1 MGKPSRFSPTIKI
14 NFFRDTCTPMF
25 ITTLF
30 TIAQTR
36 KQPTCPST
44 DEWIKKTWC
53 IHMMEYYSDIKWN
66 EFESVLVRWVK
77 LEPVIQRE
85 ISQKGKNKF
94 VY

>member
-1 MGKPSRFSPTIKI
+1 
-14 NFFRDTCTPMF
+14 MF

-44 DEWIKKTWC
+44 DAWIKKLWC
-53 IHMMEYYSDIKWN
+53 IHMMEYYSAIKWN

-85 ISQKGKNKF
+85 ISQKGKNK
-94 VY
+94 YCILMHIHGI